1 MTSDQRI
8 ALSVFAVAVI
18 VGGGIFLLVSISG
31 GSSNGPEAPAQSEA
45 AAADPPEASSARQE
59 ADRSRPACGSG
70 ELHGVPVREGQ
81 NPDARAC
88 EAMDFA
94 VRFFQAPPEQCAEF
108 VSSDLVSECESRG
121 ELPEWRYVGDNGVD
135 PSFPDVVCVEFAHS
149 DGYLT
154 VEVEQ
159 SADVQQVVGDE
170 C

>member
-8 ALSVFAVAVI
+8 ALSVFAVAAI
-18 VGGGIFLLVSISG
+18 VGGGIFLVVSVSG
-31 GSSNGPEAPAQSEA
+31 GSDNPKPPDRPEVAATDQTEAP
-45 AAADPPEASSARQE
+45 PARE
-59 ADRSRPACGSG
+59 TAERSRPACGSG
-70 ELHGVPVREGQ
+70 EIEGVPIREGQ

-88 EAMDFA
+88 GAMDFA

-108 VSSDLVSECESRG
+108 VSSELVSECESRG
-121 ELPEWRYVGDNGVD
+121 ELPEWEYVGDNGVD
-135 PSFPDVVCVEFAHS
+135 PSFPDVVCVEFAHA

-159 SADVQQVVGDE
+159 DRDVQEIVGDE

>member
-8 ALSVFAVAVI
+8 ALSVFVAALVI
-18 VGGGIFLLVSISG
+18 GGGIFLLVSVSG
-31 GSSNGPEAPAQSEA
+31 GSDEPQAPDQPEVAITEQEEVPPARE
-45 AAADPPEASSARQE
+45 ET
-59 ADRSRPACGSG
+59 DRSRPACGSG
-70 ELHGVPVREGQ
+70 EIGGVPVREGQ

-94 VRFFQAPPEQCAEF
+94 VRFFQAPAEDCVEF

-159 SADVQQVVGDE
+159 SADVQQIVGDE